1 MSDGLEAGA
10 LPPMP
15 PKSEPSHWLQALLVL
30 VALAF
35 FLPGI
40 FSVPPV
46 DRDEARFAQASKQM
60 LETGEVVDIRFQDE
74 ARHKKPVG
82 IYWAQVAAATAWGAV
97 TFEPPA
103 SAPIWVYR
111 LPSLIGACLAV
122 LLTFRIG
129 RRLFGSSAG
138 ALAAL
143 MLAGCLLLGV
153 EARTAKTDALLL
165 AAILLA
171 QSALAELYMNLREG
185 RPSGVGLAIAFWLG
199 VGLAALLKGPIVL
212 LVAGG
217 TILGLLV
224 YERRAAWLKGLR
236 PWPWLL
242 LALAVFLPW
251 LIAIAIATDGAFFT
265 EAVGHDLLGKL
276 AGGQESHGA
285 PPGLYLVLAFVTFWP
300 FSLLLGLA
308 VPWAWLSRRRPA
320 VAFCLAW
327 LLPTWLVFE
336 LVPTKL
342 PHYVLPVYPALA
354 ILCAA
359 AVREAALVPG
369 ALAARGWAGW
379 LRFASLLVF
388 LAICLLLAV
397 GMLGA
402 PLYLEGTLLWT
413 GVAAAVVLAVLAAAV
428 LRLRPQRGN
437 EAGVLALGV
446 GAWLLYLLAW
456 PGVVPRLDSLWLS
469 PRVAA
474 ALAEHRLCPG
484 GAFASTGYSEPSLI
498 FLTATDTRLGD
509 PARAAATLS
518 EDPAC
523 NLALVAGEQEAAFR
537 EALGEAA
544 GRLQALTT
552 VEGLNYSKG
561 KELELTLYRLGE

>member
-1 MSDGLEAGA
+1 MSETLGSAD
-10 LPPMP
+10 LPPAHARSAP
-15 PKSEPSHWLQALLVL
+15 NAWLQALLVL

-35 FLPGI
+35 FLPGF
-40 FSVPPV
+40 FSLPPV

-60 LETGEVVDIRFQDE
+60 LETGDVVDIRFQED

-82 IYWAQVAAATAWGAV
+82 IYWAQVAAASAWGALAL
-97 TFEPPA
+97 EAPA
-103 SAPIWVYR
+103 EAPIWVYR

-129 RRLFGSSAG
+129 RRLFGNTTG
-138 ALAAL
+138 VLAAL
-143 MLAGCLLLGV
+143 MLAGCLVMAV

-171 QSALAELYMNLREG
+171 QAALAELYMNLREG
-185 RPSGVGLAIAFWLG
+185 RASGSGPAIAFWAG

-217 TILGLLV
+217 TLFGLLLF
-224 YERRAAWLKGLR
+224 ERRAGWLAGLR

-242 LALAVFLPW
+242 LALAIFLPW
-251 LIAIAIATDGAFFT
+251 LIAITVETQGAFFT
-265 EAVGHDLLGKL
+265 EAVGHDLLGKV

-285 PPGLYLVLAFVTFWP
+285 PPGLYLLLVFLTFWP

-308 VPWAWLSRRRPA
+308 LSWTWFERRRPA
-320 VAFCLAW
+320 VVFCLAW

-359 AVREAALVPG
+359 AVHEIALVPG
-369 ALAARGWAGW
+369 ALRRRGWTAW
-379 LRFASLLVF
+379 LRFGSLLIF
-388 LAICLLLAV
+388 LAIALLLAV
-397 GMLGA
+397 GLVA
-402 PLYLEGTLLWT
+402 VPLYLEGAVLWS
-413 GVAAAVVLAVLAAAV
+413 GIAAAAVLVGLAAAV
-428 LRLRPQRGN
+428 LRLRPQRGGST
-437 EAGVLALGV
+437 GVATVAL
-446 GAWLLYLLAW
+446 GAWLLYLVGW
-456 PGVVPRLDSLWLS
+456 PGVVPNLDSLWLS

-474 ALAEHRLCPG
+474 AVAAERPCPDSLLA
-484 GAFASTGYSEPSLI
+484 SSGYSEPSLV
-498 FLTATDTRLGD
+498 FLTATETRLVQPEGS
-509 PARAAATLS
+509 AETLL
-518 EDPAC
+518 ERPAC
-523 NLALVAGEQEAAFR
+523 NLALIAESAEAPFR
-537 EALGEAA
+537 AALGEAA
-544 GRLQALTT
+544 GRLEPLAT

-561 KELELTLYRLGE
+561 QDLRLTLYRLAE